1 MGTSVFFFE
10 SDSRIVA
17 AALKSE
23 FADGKWKTRQ
33 NAQYSLNSVVRVR
46 LLLSMV
52 CMYCNLV
59 GTIWCCGHVHIKYSL
74 MYYRKMTVRKEIL
87 DKKYQLSC
95 QMAMT
100 IIGANP
106 IFLFI
111 ASLAIRTI
119 YYTST

>member
-1 MGTSVFFFE
+1 M
-10 SDSRIVA
+10 
-17 AALKSE
+17 
-23 FADGKWKTRQ
+23 
-33 NAQYSLNSVVRVR
+33 
-46 LLLSMV
+46 
-52 CMYCNLV
+52 
-59 GTIWCCGHVHIKYSL
+59 
-74 MYYRKMTVRKEIL
+74 YRKMTVRKVIL